1 MNGKNRFTNNKYDI
15 NVFDINGIHKD
26 TKTKC
31 DCNGFDINGIHK
43 DTKTKCDCNGFDIN
57 GIHKDI
63 DISFGEDIDEKK
75 MLKNTLCLENRYKF
89 LKSFIKLKLLVIKL
103 FHQKYLKIL

>member
-15 NVFDINGIHKD
+15 NV
-26 TKTKC
+26 
-31 DCNGFDINGIHK
+31 FDINGIHK